1 MLTGTSMLFNP
12 TMICE
17 WVKIVVGAKPEFPA
31 TYSGRTIDTPVE
43 RRFSLQHAAQPSLP
57 SGRGMV
63 SKVTD
68 SFISVSSVESV
79 LSVAD
84 LLNKRAGCCYGFSS
98 LAYAFYVRWNVLI
111 QCILE
116 LSAHM
121 ILSQYAWAI
130 LSPLE
135 HIKGTRFLLIGLEAF
150 IHSISQG
157 LPTLE
162 KESLFTSCKNKHG
175 CSHTPARRSRIPSG
189 QEGLQ
194 GRYQVAVAALAAVSG
209 VCSIGEFL
217 NCLVAAIAS
226 VTVVIISGF
235 SRGRTGETGAGL
247 LDRSVDL
254 LSTVQH
260 HFPNGTV
267 VQGFQPAWLEVRRD
281 HKVTV
286 GNHFETIATRLES
299 GHVRISARV
308 NQGQGL
314 GQGLSR
320 FLNIWTRTDDN
331 PGDTGFIDV
340 LFNDLDIGGTG
351 LQNDGGTTELSN
363 QVGEA
368 VASTIINDQAE
379 TVCAALINPNTNGEI
394 IATEWFI
401 RAGDGSSGST
411 PSGACDNA

>member
-1 MLTGTSMLFNP
+1 
-12 TMICE
+12 MIRILRLRRENKSRLVICAALQIIASRAHKGNE
-17 WVKIVVGAKPEFPA
+17 IPVDRLRGIHSLDKSRT
-31 TYSGRTIDTPVE
+31 TYLGKGISIH
-43 RRFSLQHAAQPSLP
+43 FLQEQTWLLSHTRSSEPYPKWPRGPSL
-57 SGRGMV
+57 
-63 SKVTD
+63 
-68 SFISVSSVESV
+68 
-79 LSVAD
+79 
-84 LLNKRAGCCYGFSS
+84 
-98 LAYAFYVRWNVLI
+98 
-111 QCILE
+111 
-116 LSAHM
+116 
-121 ILSQYAWAI
+121 
-130 LSPLE
+130 
-135 HIKGTRFLLIGLEAF
+135 
-150 IHSISQG
+150 
-157 LPTLE
+157 
-162 KESLFTSCKNKHG
+162 
-175 CSHTPARRSRIPSG
+175 
-189 QEGLQ
+189 
-194 GRYQVAVAALAAVSG
+194 VAVAALAAVSG
-209 VCSIGEFL
+209 VCSIGKFL

-226 VTVVIISGF
+226 VMVVIISGF
-235 SRGRTGETGAGL
+235 CRGRTGETGAGL

-267 VQGFQPAWLEVRRD
+267 VQGFQPAWLEVGRD

-411 PSGACDNA
+411 PSDACDNA